1 MEESSQTDQNKWKI
15 VYTVPGGVSKMR
27 QKLITLCPTTWE
39 LAQRKPNFSAW
50 IRDKLRSERN
60 RSENDD
66 ILKANTARGIE
77 AAADISSAELLYHLE
92 QRSPEEI
99 RALISILKNGLA

>member
-1 MEESSQTDQNKWKI
+1 
-15 VYTVPGGVSKMR
+15 MR

-60 RSENDD
+60 RMENHEA
-66 ILKANTARGIE
+66 LKANQAERIAE
-77 AAADISSAELLYHLE
+77 ATKMSNPELLYHLE

-99 RALISILKNGLA
+99 KALMSILKNGLA

>member
-1 MEESSQTDQNKWKI
+1 
-15 VYTVPGGVSKMR
+15 MR

-60 RSENDD
+60 RSENNDT
-66 ILKANTARGIE
+66 ILANNTRKIE
-77 AAADISSAELLYHLE
+77 ESTNISSAELLWHLE

-99 RALISILKNGLA
+99 GALISILKNGLA

>member
-1 MEESSQTDQNKWKI
+1 
-15 VYTVPGGVSKMR
+15 MR
-27 QKLITLCPTTWE
+27 QKLITLCPITWE

-60 RSENDD
+60 LSENDD
-66 ILKANTARGIE
+66 ALKANTARKVE
-77 AAADISSAELLYHLE
+77 SVANISSAELLWHLE

-99 RALISILKNGLA
+99 GALISILKNGLA

>member
-1 MEESSQTDQNKWKI
+1 
-15 VYTVPGGVSKMR
+15 MR
-27 QKLITLCPTTWE
+27 QKLITLCPITWE

-60 RSENDD
+60 LSENDD
-66 ILKANTARGIE
+66 ALKANTARKVE
-77 AAADISSAELLYHLE
+77 SVANISSAELLWHLE

-99 RALISILKNGLA
+99 GALVSILKNGLA

>member
-1 MEESSQTDQNKWKI
+1 MLEGVDKI
-15 VYTVPGGVSKMR
+15 MR

-39 LAQRKPNFSAW
+39 LAQRKPNFSSW

-60 RSENDD
+60 RMENHEA
-66 ILKANTARGIE
+66 LKANQAERIQ
-77 AAADISSAELLYHLE
+77 AATKMHNSELLYHLE

-99 RALISILKNGLA
+99 GALISILKNGLA

>member
-1 MEESSQTDQNKWKI
+1 
-15 VYTVPGGVSKMR
+15 MR

-60 RSENDD
+60 KSENDD
-66 ILKANTARGIE
+66 SAKANTARKLE
-77 AAADISSAELLYHLE
+77 SVTEMSTAELLYHLE
-92 QRSPEEI
+92 QRDVDEI
-99 RALISILKNGLA
+99 RALVRLLRGV